1 MQIKVNEFGNV
12 EEARQLNTRKQEIV
26 QKINE
31 IDTPALAKIKRVLN
45 YMNFGYIQDQEQLDL
60 NQAKVI
66 LKQGKQEV
74 TEYGCDVTYYI
85 RNKRTALVYANF
97 KPKYKDGE
105 LVGHK
110 VNYPNESNY
119 AYFVADLL
127 DEKII
132 FSKEFDCFIKI
143 NRHNQTFEVIDEAY
157 FKYHYPVQAKQGT
170 IKHFLPVFEELYRI
184 HIQRKHNYT
193 IRRYAFYT
201 NDFIYDMDKMLK
213 ENRKPLKNELFF
225 AYYDVSNSELNTD
238 LVKEF
243 KKKIVSNDDTLH
255 NLNLMH
261 TYIMRRKI
269 GLEPAE
275 KFFLFK
281 DKGRTGKGLFVK
293 TFNTLFK
300 VNKLN
305 LPTLTSSAIFERNNE
320 HIKAYDCEVVHINE
334 AEKITS
340 RDMNVLRPIATNEW
354 LTARNIGGDSF
365 VFKPFCTMIIDTN
378 GEVEVGELKA
388 NVSRMVNLALKDRP
402 MQETEAE
409 RHKVFKPY
417 WEYIAPDGNNVP
429 LASALSFLV
438 ESLEYFK
445 AQGSKFVFKEVQFE
459 RVIKN
464 EAFDYIYSTLK
475 AMQKTQQDKTPFILA
490 SDPRAKELLEQ
501 CYGRSNAE
509 IERKRTDFSSKGIEL
524 NKLKKIDGK
533 PTRVHCI
540 VNADALHDYFN

>member
-1 MQIKVNEFGNV
+1 M
-12 EEARQLNTRKQEIV
+12 
-26 QKINE
+26 
-31 IDTPALAKIKRVLN
+31 
-45 YMNFGYIQDQEQLDL
+45 
-60 NQAKVI
+60 
-66 LKQGKQEV
+66 
-74 TEYGCDVTYYI
+74 
-85 RNKRTALVYANF
+85 
-97 KPKYKDGE
+97 
-105 LVGHK
+105 
-110 VNYPNESNY
+110 
-119 AYFVADLL
+119 
-127 DEKII
+127 
-132 FSKEFDCFIKI
+132 
-143 NRHNQTFEVIDEAY
+143 
-157 FKYHYPVQAKQGT
+157 
-170 IKHFLPVFEELYRI
+170 
-184 HIQRKHNYT
+184 
-193 IRRYAFYT
+193 
-201 NDFIYDMDKMLK
+201 
-213 ENRKPLKNELFF
+213 FF
-225 AYYDVSNSELNTD
+225 AYYDVSNSELNTN

-243 KKKIVSNDDTLH
+243 KNKIVSNDDTLH

-261 TYIMRRKI
+261 MYIMRRKI

-305 LPTLTSSAIFERNNE
+305 LPTLTSSAVFERNNE

-445 AQGSKFVFKEVQFE
+445 AQGSKFVFKEVQFQQTFGS
-459 RVIKN
+459 
-464 EAFDYIYSTLK
+464 EAFTYIFHTLEK
-475 AMQKTQQDKTPFILA
+475 MQKDLTDTEPFILA

-501 CYGRSNAE
+501 CYGKSKEEND
-509 IERKRTDFSSKGIEL
+509 RKKNLFKKYGIALSKPRFV
-524 NKLKKIDGK
+524 DGK
-533 PTRVHCI
+533 TTRVHCI
-540 VNADALHDYFN
+540 EDPHAFHSSYD